1 METSAQCWG
10 NVRSGNLHGVHNS
23 KEPPMKKLVAA
34 ALALTVIAGF
44 SAPAFA
50 WSVDN
55 CPFTNKAM
63 CETSKSLVDTTTED
77 E

>member
-1 METSAQCWG
+1 
-10 NVRSGNLHGVHNS
+10 
-23 KEPPMKKLVAA
+23 MKKLVAA